1 MKSKITKT
9 IRILTIAPVM
19 ALATLI
25 TLFVC
30 DAEIFGEAY
39 NFIIAVLFLFI
50 LPVFAYPLQPFIP
63 HFKDKGREG
72 QRTLAMIMSV
82 FGYIGGLIAAFAL
95 EMPDV
100 MQALLMTYFLSGIL
114 IFFFSKVIKIKAS
127 GHACG
132 VAGPI
137 AFLTYV
143 YGAIALLGLPILALV
158 YWASLKM
165 SRHKTGELIMG
176 SLIPVAAML
185 VSILFVSIV

>member
-1 MKSKITKT
+1 MKKIYFA
-9 IRILTIAPVM
+9 IRILTIAPI
-19 ALATLI
+19 LAFITFTVLHLVSPEITGSTLNYI
-25 TLFVC
+25 L
-30 DAEIFGEAY
+30 AIIF
-39 NFIIAVLFLFI
+39 ICI
-50 LPVFAYPLQPFIP
+50 LPVLAYPLQPIVP
-63 HFKDKGREG
+63 CFKDKGREG

-143 YGAIALLGLPILALV
+143 YGAIALLGLPILAFV

-165 SRHKTGELIMG
+165 SRHKTSELIMG